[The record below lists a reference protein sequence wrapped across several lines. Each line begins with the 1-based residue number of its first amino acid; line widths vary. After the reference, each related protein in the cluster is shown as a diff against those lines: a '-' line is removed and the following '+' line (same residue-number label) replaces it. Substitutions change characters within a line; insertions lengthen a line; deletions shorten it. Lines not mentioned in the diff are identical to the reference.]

1 MLDGLLRI
9 LLGLDGADRAGE
21 RNDPAFALAVLL
33 IEVARSDDKVEVR
46 EQSLIESALA
56 RRFGLQPGEVTRLI
70 TAAEE
75 GAIRAADL
83 FHFTQVV
90 VENFTEEE
98 RVGVIEMLWEV
109 AYSDNLLTG
118 DEDALIR
125 RVAGLIYVS
134 DRDRAEARQR
144 VMQRFESDNK

>member
-9 LLGLDGADRAGE
+9 LLGLDGADRAVE
-21 RNDPAFALAVLL
+21 RSDPAFALAVLL
-33 IEVARSDDKVEVR
+33 IEMARSDDKVEVR
-46 EQSLIESALA
+46 EQGLIERALA
-56 RRFGLQPGEVTRLI
+56 RRFGLQRDEVTRLI
-70 TAAEE
+70 TAAEK
-75 GAIRAADL
+75 GTIRATDL

-144 VMQRFESDNK
+144 AVQRFERG